1 MKRMIAI
8 ITVLLAGLWMTL
20 PVQAEDAEFDG
31 YLVKLREDIPM
42 LLSGEASDGLLVVET
57 LDEAE
62 QIPAE
67 YVEYIEPN
75 YYLELFDDIAE
86 DWQPND
92 EYYAEYQAALQA
104 IDGLGGYRHGLTG
117 KGVRVGFVDSGV
129 NVEHEDLNEENISG
143 INYNAD
149 GQPYSVDN
157 YGHGTFVAGIVA
169 AVTDNQVGLAGI
181 APDVEIRAYRVFSQ
195 KKGTMANVVAA
206 IRQAIDDEC
215 QILSLSLGTS
225 IDSPTLR
232 TAVQEALDAG
242 VVVVAAVGN
251 SGNEVLQYP
260 AAYEGVIGV
269 GSVDPRLNVSSFS
282 QKNKSVFVTAPGEE
296 IAGLSNSAADGYLL
310 DLTSSQNRGTSYAAP
325 VVTAMAALALEY
337 DPELTSDE
345 VAEMLRLTA
354 TDLGETGYD
363 TSYGYGIVNVS
374 SFLQGFEGYF
384 SMIYQLSGGT
394 FLEEP
399 SLCYPAE
406 EGLAQLPLP
415 VCEGHN
421 FVGWYADA
429 DKTVLVEQ
437 IPAGTWG
444 KQTLYA
450 KWEANGEGFCRD
462 QTGDGDHACDICG
475 ADGAS
480 SCEDPDRDHTCDEC
494 GFAVGSHEAA
504 EGTHACDYCGETM
517 TECADGDKNHICDIC
532 GAAVGNH
539 EAAEGTHTCGH
550 CGETMTECADSEDL
564 DTQCDI
570 CGKNLLQIRVE
581 GGLLV
586 VENNANIQ
594 LIIAEYDVYGKMLGV
609 HIVTE
614 SANVPICGQTRV
626 FTLDKSHVPLLPWL
640 EVNTDST
647 AVQ

>member
-1 MKRMIAI
+1 MNTLKELLPVGSI
-8 ITVLLAGLWMTL
+8 VLLKGAVKKAAIMGYLQK
-20 PVQAEDAEFDG
+20 VSAEDKEAAQSDSS
-31 YLVKLREDIPM
+31 LVYDYMAVPYPEGFL
-42 LLSGEASDGLLVVET
+42 
-57 LDEAE
+57 
-62 QIPAE
+62 
-67 YVEYIEPN
+67 
-75 YYLELFDDIAE
+75 
-86 DWQPND
+86 
-92 EYYAEYQAALQA
+92 
-104 IDGLGGYRHGLTG
+104 G
-117 KGVRVGFVDSGV
+117 KGSIF
-129 NVEHEDLNEENISG
+129 LFNEENISG

-310 DLTSSQNRGTSYAAP
+310 DLTSGQNRGTSYAAP

-363 TSYGYGIVNVS
+363 TSYGYGLVNVS
-374 SFLQGFEGYF
+374 SFLQGLEGYF

-394 FLEEP
+394 LLEELP
-399 SLCYPAE
+399 LFYPAE
-406 EGLAQLPLP
+406 DGLAQLPLP

-421 FVGWYADA
+421 FVGWYADVE
-429 DKTVLVEQ
+429 KTVLVEQ

-475 ADGAS
+475 AEAITV
-480 SCEDPDRDHTCDEC
+480 CEDAEQNHLCDEC
-494 GFAVGSHEAA
+494 SVEIGIHAAALGSHV
-504 EGTHACDYCGETM
+504 CSYCGQAASA
-517 TECADGDKNHICDIC
+517 CADGD
-532 GAAVGNH
+532 
-539 EAAEGTHTCGH
+539 
-550 CGETMTECADSEDL
+550 
-564 DTQCDI
+564 DTDTLCDI
-570 CGKNLLQIRVE
+570 CGKDLLQIHVQE
-581 GGLLV
+581 NQLT
-586 VENNANIQ
+586 VENKASVW
-594 LIIAEYDVYGKMLGV
+594 LMIAEYEASGRMVRV
-609 HIVTE
+609 WIVTE
-614 SANVPICGQTRV
+614 RAELLLQNQTRI
-626 FTLDKSHVPLLPWL
+626 FILSNENLPQLPYL
-640 EVNTDST
+640 EPQTSA
-647 AVQ
+647 AVVR